1 METRASHV
9 LVGSFVLA
17 FLAGILGFGIWI
29 ANVDLRAEYR
39 DYDIYFD
46 GTVSGLYKRSIVY
59 YSGIPVGDVRD
70 ITLDPN
76 DTQKVKVWV
85 RLKADIPVTEGAR
98 ARLEFQGLTGVAYV
112 EIKGGP
118 RGGAQLEPFHDQL
131 RAVIEAEASTYQA
144 VFDSAPNLLNEAIR
158 AIVQI
163 QKLLSDENILSV
175 SKVLK
180 NADQLTANLARGTT
194 DIDAMVAEARAVLVK
209 ATAAADNISRLA
221 DTGNAILETDGARL
235 VQEAVLT
242 LQAATT
248 TINRIDSLVAANG
261 ENVTQFISGSLPEV
275 SRMIIDLRA
284 TAQSLSRLMKKLEK
298 DPADLI
304 FGGKESKYNVKT
316 RSAEGDEK

>member
-1 METRASHV
+1 M
-9 LVGSFVLA
+9 
-17 FLAGILGFGIWI
+17 
-29 ANVDLRAEYR
+29 
-39 DYDIYFD
+39 
-46 GTVSGLYKRSIVY
+46 
-59 YSGIPVGDVRD
+59 
-70 ITLDPN
+70 
-76 DTQKVKVWV
+76 
-85 RLKADIPVTEGAR
+85 
-98 ARLEFQGLTGVAYV
+98 
-112 EIKGGP
+112 
-118 RGGAQLEPFHDQL
+118 
-131 RAVIEAEASTYQA
+131 
-144 VFDSAPNLLNEAIR
+144 
-158 AIVQI
+158 
-163 QKLLSDENILSV
+163 SDENILSV
-175 SKVLK
+175 SNVLK

-194 DIDAMVAEARAVLVK
+194 DIDAMVTEARAVLVK

-221 DTGNAILETDGARL
+221 DTGNSILEIDGERL